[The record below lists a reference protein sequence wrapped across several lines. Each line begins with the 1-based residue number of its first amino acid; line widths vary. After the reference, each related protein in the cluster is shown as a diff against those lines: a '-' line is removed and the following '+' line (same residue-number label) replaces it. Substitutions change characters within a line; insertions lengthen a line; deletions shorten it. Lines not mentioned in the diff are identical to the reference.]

1 MKDFVIALTEAVR
14 LARLEI
20 ACYRD
25 KDCRGTAEF
34 TIRRLEALL
43 TNVQV
48 NEAMAVFAPNEAS
61 PSIVPELHDQHRQSL
76 KQH

>member
-1 MKDFVIALTEAVR
+1 MKDYVTALTEAVS

-34 TIRRLEALL
+34 TIARLEELL
-43 TNVQV
+43 NARNV
-48 NEAMAVFAPNEAS
+48 NEAMTVFSPDEAS
-61 PSIVPELHDQHRQSL
+61 PSIVPELHGVHKRSL

>member
-1 MKDFVIALTEAVR
+1 MKDYVTALTEAVR

-34 TIRRLEALL
+34 TIKRLEELL
-43 TNVQV
+43 KGHGV
-48 NEAMAVFAPNEAS
+48 NEAMAVLSPNEAS
-61 PSIVPELHDQHRQSL
+61 PSIVPELREPHKQSL
-76 KQH
+76 KHY

>member
-1 MKDFVIALTEAVR
+1 MKDFVTAITEAVR

-34 TIRRLEALL
+34 TIRRLEELL
-43 TNVQV
+43 NERGV
-48 NEAMAVFAPNEAS
+48 NEAVLSPNEAS
-61 PSIVPELHDQHRQSL
+61 PSIVPELGERHRQSL

>member
-1 MKDFVIALTEAVR
+1 MKDYVTALTEAVR

-34 TIRRLEALL
+34 TIKRLEELL
-43 TNVQV
+43 SGRSV
-48 NEAMAVFAPNEAS
+48 NEAMAVLSPNEAS
-61 PSIVPELHDQHRQSL
+61 PSIVPELHEPHKQSL
-76 KQH
+76 KHH

>member
-1 MKDFVIALTEAVR
+1 MKDFVTAITEAVR

-34 TIRRLEALL
+34 TIRRLEELL
-43 TNVQV
+43 NERGV
-48 NEAMAVFAPNEAS
+48 NEAMAVLSPNEAS
-61 PSIVPELHDQHRQSL
+61 PSIVPELGEQHRQSL

>member
-1 MKDFVIALTEAVR
+1 MKDYMIALTEAVR

-20 ACYRD
+20 ARYRD

-34 TIRRLEALL
+34 TVRRLEELL
-43 TNVQV
+43 HERGV
-48 NEAMAVFAPNEAS
+48 NEAMAVLSPNEAS
-61 PSIVPELHDQHRQSL
+61 PSIVPELREQHLKSL

>member
-1 MKDFVIALTEAVR
+1 MKDYVTALTEAVR

-25 KDCRGTAEF
+25 KGCRGTAEF
-34 TIRRLEALL
+34 TISRLDELL
-43 TNVQV
+43 NGRHV

-61 PSIVPELHDQHRQSL
+61 PSIVPEFENQHRVCL

>member
-1 MKDFVIALTEAVR
+1 MKDFVTALTEAVR

-34 TIRRLEALL
+34 SIRRLEELL
-43 TNVQV
+43 NSRGV
-48 NEAMAVFAPNEAS
+48 NEAMAVLSPDEAS
-61 PSIVPELHDQHRQSL
+61 PSIVPELFEPHKRSREH
-76 KQH
+76 H